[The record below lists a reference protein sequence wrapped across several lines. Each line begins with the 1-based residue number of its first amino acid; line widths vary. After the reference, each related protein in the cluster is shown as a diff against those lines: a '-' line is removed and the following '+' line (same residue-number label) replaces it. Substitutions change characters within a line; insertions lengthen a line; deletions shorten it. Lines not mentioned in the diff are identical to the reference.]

1 LAAFGAALTDFFA
14 ETFTGFLAIVS
25 YI

>member
-25 YI
+25 YM